1 MNRKPRSTASWRWTI
16 SLSQGLLRAAGAPRP
31 RIDRVAIDH
40 ASFVAPLE
48 HASVPLAR
56 HVRTQPGARRLEI
69 VTDIQLRILE
79 LDLVRRGLNVHAFDR
94 KGHLAFPGSIR
105 RGIERHAEGAAVSR
119 RIALPLPGVASRQI
133 AVRAGSAQ
141 HKQQHPN
148 RKSSHRCIVSKR
160 LAPRIAP
167 GYARVKAVLSFW
179 PAFRSSDQIRPQPPR
194 SAAATIMPS

>member
-1 MNRKPRSTASWRWTI
+1 RHRKYYPGKSQLSLIPGPARRRARCAS
-16 SLSQGLLRAAGAPRP
+16 RP
-31 RIDRVAIDH
+31 RIDRVALDH
-40 ASFVAPLE
+40 PGFVAPFE
-48 HASVPLAR
+48 RVSVPLAR
-56 HVRTQPGARRLEI
+56 HVRTQIGALHLEI
-69 VTDIQLRILE
+69 VADVQLRILE
-79 LDLVRRGLNVHAFDR
+79 LDLVRRGLDIRAVQR
-94 KGHLAFPGSIR
+94 KARLAFPGPLR
-105 RGIERHAEGAAVSR
+105 RGLERHAEGAAVSR
-119 RIALPLPGVASRQI
+119 RIALPRPGVASRQI

-160 LAPRIAP
+160 ISPRIAP